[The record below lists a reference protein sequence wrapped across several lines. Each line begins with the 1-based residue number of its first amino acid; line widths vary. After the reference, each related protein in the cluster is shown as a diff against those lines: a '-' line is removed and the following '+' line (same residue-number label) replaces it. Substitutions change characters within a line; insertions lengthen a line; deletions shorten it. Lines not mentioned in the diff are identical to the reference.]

1 MRVEDLFCFEKQ
13 FVLAYLSDKK
23 QLVER
28 AGSVE
33 GQEIR
38 EKQVKIEQSRE
49 EVRENILELKDGK
62 LGIPA

>member
-1 MRVEDLFCFEKQ
+1 MKVEDLFCFEKW
-13 FVLAYLSDKK
+13 FVLAYLSDKQ

-28 AGSVE
+28 ADSVE

>member
-49 EVRENILELKDGK
+49 VRENILELKDGK